1 MINEHEVVKVNYL
14 QLLLQVG
21 DRILDAFK
29 DIPAQAR
36 AMGAVRVIPGLDK
49 PGHTAE
55 FGATRSTQF
64 RQHFAAQPSTSDFLL
79 QDLVALEE

>member
-1 MINEHEVVKVNYL
+1 MINEHELIKANYL

-36 AMGAVRVIPGLDK
+36 AIGAVRVIPGLDK
-49 PGHTAE
+49 PGHVTE
-55 FGATRSTQF
+55 FGATRC
-64 RQHFAAQPSTSDFLL
+64 A
-79 QDLVALEE
+79 